1 MQWSPHAPASGAPGT
16 TCLSPPQLAAVGTPS
31 CPGPLPRDWTVCLSA
46 ALFILLLCEREFSSW
61 QTAALAD
68 FFSHL
73 GMRVHTRSMPG
84 SLASGIPEA
93 ATHSP
98 QPFLLLPLR
107 APGGHPGVWGS
118 SGEAEPSSAS
128 WKLPSALGEIL
139 GELRGICGW
148 RHRGLLQSRSSIHFS
163 FLFFYLATPCGTRE
177 SQFPGQ
183 GLGSP
188 CSCSGRVDS

>member
-31 CPGPLPRDWTVCLSA
+31 CSGPLPRDWTVCLSA

-107 APGGHPGVWGS
+107 APGGHPGVWGLRLRPLACRGNLI
-118 SGEAEPSSAS
+118 SGSSAFCKTS
-128 WKLPSALGEIL
+128 LTIWKFKVQVLLKP
-139 GELRGICGW
+139 
-148 RHRGLLQSRSSIHFS
+148 GLEVLKSN
-163 FLFFYLATPCGTRE
+163 P
-177 SQFPGQ
+177 
-183 GLGSP
+183 
-188 CSCSGRVDS
+188 